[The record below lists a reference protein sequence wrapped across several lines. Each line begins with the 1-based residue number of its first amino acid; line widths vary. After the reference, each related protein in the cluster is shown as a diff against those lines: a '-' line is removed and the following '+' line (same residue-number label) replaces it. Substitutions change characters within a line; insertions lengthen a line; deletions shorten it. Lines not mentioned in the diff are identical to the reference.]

1 MRVRTRLI
9 IMTLLCFLGTVLVMA
24 VALGLQHQALM
35 DQKHEQIVNQLGLS
49 ESILNHYSKLE
60 QSGALDRA
68 SAQRAAVQTLLQ
80 MTGSDNYFIGRDAE
94 GVLIV
99 HRTKSRLGKLD
110 DGGRLPDGRTVVE
123 AYKQGLQTS
132 KYAFV
137 EVTAPVPNA
146 EPRQR
151 LNGVY
156 RFEQWG
162 WIIGTGVFIDDVNV
176 VFWHGASVLLIAGF
190 LTLLAVGGMALIMSR
205 QVVATLG
212 GEPAYAAGVMERI
225 ASGDLSC
232 EVINDGPEYSL
243 LGAMGRM
250 RDGLRLLVA
259 EIDQAAGSLQGTAT
273 GLTTQMK
280 SLDQISGNASSSTAS
295 AAAAIEQLSVSIDH
309 VSDNAR
315 ENEHSSREVVALS
328 GDGLVVAQQAA
339 ASIQA
344 IFARVGDTATLV
356 GSLAERTR
364 NISGIA
370 NTIRDIA
377 DQTNLL
383 ALNAAIEAARAGE
396 LGRGFAV
403 VADEVRKLAERTAQA
418 TGEIT
423 SIIGAVVDETGQVS
437 ERMERIGPAVE
448 QGVAQAD
455 SAADALRSINRSV
468 EDNLS
473 RIAMV
478 AQAMSEQS
486 QAGTSIASSVEQVAT
501 VVDETQRSVKLAD
514 EAAHTVDSLAQRL
527 LQSVSRFKV

>member
-9 IMTLLCFLGTVLVMA
+9 VMTLLCFLGTLLVMG

-35 DQKHEQIVNQLGLS
+35 DQKHEQIENQLGLS
-49 ESILNHYSKLE
+49 ESILNHYAKLE
-60 QSGALDRA
+60 QSGAMDRA
-68 SAQRAAVQTLLQ
+68 SAQKAAVQTLLQ
-80 MTGSDNYFIGRDAE
+80 MTDSDNYFIGRDAE

-99 HRTKSRLGKLD
+99 HRTKSRLGKVD
-110 DGGRLPDGRTVVE
+110 DGGRLPDGRTVVD
-123 AYKQGLQTS
+123 AYKQSLQDG

-137 EVTAPVPNA
+137 EVTAPVPHA

-156 RFEQWG
+156 RFERWG
-162 WIIGTGVFIDDVNV
+162 WIIGTGVFVDDVNA
-176 VFWHGASVLLIAGF
+176 VFWSGARLLLIAGF
-190 LTLLAVGGMALIMSR
+190 VTLLAVGGMAFVMSR

-212 GEPAYAAGVMERI
+212 GEPAYAAGMMERI
-225 ASGDLSC
+225 ANGDLS
-232 EVINDGPEYSL
+232 VDVRNDGPEHSL
-243 LGAMGRM
+243 LGAMQRM
-250 RDGLRLLVA
+250 RDGLRRLIA
-259 EIDQAAGSLQGTAT
+259 EIEQASGSLHGTANA
-273 GLTTQMK
+273 LTTQMQ
-280 SLDQISGNASSSTAS
+280 SLDVVSGNASSSTAS

-315 ENEHSSREVVALS
+315 ENEQASREVVTLS
-328 GDGLVVAQQAA
+328 SEGLSVAHQAA
-339 ASIQA
+339 GSIQA
-344 IFARVGDTATLV
+344 IFARIGDTSVLV

-423 SIIGAVVDETGQVS
+423 TIIGAVVEETGEVS
-437 ERMERIGPAVE
+437 TRMEQIGPAVE
-448 QGVAQAD
+448 QGVAQA
-455 SAADALRSINRSV
+455 SGAADALSRINRSV
-468 EDNLS
+468 EDNLA

-478 AQAMSEQS
+478 AQAMAEQS
-486 QAGTSIASSVEQVAT
+486 QAGTSIAGSVEQVAM

-514 EAAHTVDSLAQRL
+514 DAARTIDALSQRL
-527 LQSVSRFKV
+527 QASVSRFTV